1 MRIVELSLLTALC
14 TSPIITLSMSTPA
27 YAQESVFAGG
37 IEDLLPGEPAVA
49 DGNTQVTYFFLL
61 LNSDGTA
68 IDGIT
73 GKTSIG
79 SAKGTLKSEGNGVY
93 STTLIPEK
101 ISSATNDFIQINAR
115 TAQRRSIRKSFP
127 IRLVPTPSAEI
138 TMTASPEEITLGQ
151 DDFVTIK
158 VQVPSEFA
166 QDKLMLNVSTGT
178 VEDLVSLGNG
188 QFSARYIP
196 PTKKT
201 YPHIAVFTLSDLTN
215 PELKSHLVLKQKG
228 KANFAVNTNP
238 NSNVIIRIDDR
249 DFGPVQTDASGKA
262 AVPIVAPPGQPEA
275 KLIVIT
281 NEQRKEELLDLRIP
295 KNVPRLNIL
304 PTFQDIPADGF
315 TKHTL
320 YAYVATAKGEPDTRA
335 TMTCKATLGECGPVE
350 PLGDGY
356 YSMEYTSPLKNEKA
370 TERIQLMLEDPS
382 GDIVDSESFTLLPVL
397 PGEVALRAAE
407 TVLPKN
413 IPAFG
418 LTIQVKDN
426 ENHGLEDRNLIIMAN
441 GAKMN
446 KSPVSLGSG
455 DYTVKLTPISD
466 NPIEVTTAVKGSA
479 SNNPPFGIAMRPNY
493 DRLPNDGISSS
504 LLSFMVY
511 DRFGQPV
518 ANQPLSFE
526 IEGDGQ
532 LPNQSKSNGAGLAQV
547 TYTAGTRSGLVRITA
562 TSGELQSEFV
572 LFVAPKESLD
582 SLPELKRSQ
591 NQFHQRLQDRLFKSI
606 NHIRFEREGMEGVAL
621 TGEVDKVGEA
631 TSLSLKAEP
640 NKVTPGGKTK
650 INMSLTDKNGRGISG
665 EDLTVMASSGS
676 IGKIQDLG
684 SGQYSVSLIAPTT
697 SNAPIT
703 IVVQSSDANLEKE
716 LEVEVIGET
725 TEGSV
730 DNADANQTAL
740 SEKNDDNAT
749 QEPQKEKKQKKP
761 KRKKERTPKERIP
774 KEPRERTSSEIPWL
788 RAGVGYVAGAFN
800 YQQVPT
806 STTGLLYEKAIT
818 FNRQTEGS
826 SPALTAG
833 LDVRAMG
840 TVPSFEN
847 IGFDVHVQSDHYSI
861 ALTEFPDPIGDWMT
875 SIDAMAAAQYPIA
888 LSGMTVTPSFRLGL
902 LRDDLIIFR
911 QNIQDD
917 GNIELSYEPLFVTAP
932 NLGLG
937 ADLYTDTGIF
947 AHLTYDMGLRGSV
960 YRHKFETQVGYDVSN
975 TLYAFVSGRSTIRN
989 VDVETSTG
997 KAGEIHDGNYSFVTG
1012 IGGRFQ

>member
-1 MRIVELSLLTALC
+1 MRPVELSLLTILC
-14 TSPIITLSMSTPA
+14 TSPIVVLSMPTPA
-27 YAQESVFAGG
+27 HAQESIFAGG
-37 IEDLLPGEPAVA
+37 IEDLLPGEPAIA
-49 DGNTQVTYFFLL
+49 DGTTQATYYFLL

-93 STTLIPEK
+93 STTLVPEK
-101 ISSATNDFIQINAR
+101 ISNATNDFIQINAR
-115 TAQRRSIRKSFP
+115 TSQRRAIRKSFP
-127 IRLVPTPSAEI
+127 IRLTPAPSAEI

-158 VQVPSEFA
+158 VQVPTEFA
-166 QDKLMLNVSTGT
+166 KDQFALNVSTGT

-238 NSNVIIRIDDR
+238 NSNVIIRINDR

-304 PTFQDIPADGF
+304 PTLQDLPADGV

-320 YAYVATAKGEPDTRA
+320 YAYVATPKGNPDTRA
-335 TMTCKATLGECGPVE
+335 TMTCKATLGECGSVE
-350 PLGDGY
+350 ALGDGY
-356 YSMEYTSPLKNEKA
+356 YSMEYTSPLKNTKA
-370 TERIQLMLEDPS
+370 TERVQVMLEDPS
-382 GDIVDSESFTLLPVL
+382 GDIVDAESFNLLPVL

-426 ENHGLEDRNLIIMAN
+426 DNHGLEDRNLIVMAN

-526 IEGDGQ
+526 VEGSGQ

-547 TYTAGTRSGLVRITA
+547 TYTAGTQSGLVRITA
-562 TSGELQSEFV
+562 TTGDLQSEFV

-591 NQFHQRLQDRLFKSI
+591 NQFHQRLQDRLFQSI

-640 NKVTPGGKTK
+640 NKVTPGGKTT
-650 INMSLTDKNGRGISG
+650 INMSLTDKNSRGVSG
-665 EDLTVMASSGS
+665 EELTVMASSGS

-684 SGQYSVSLIAPTT
+684 SGQYSVSLIAPTS
-697 SNAPIT
+697 SNKTIT
-703 IVVQSSDANLEKE
+703 IVVQSSDGNLEKE
-716 LEVEVIGET
+716 LQVEVIGET
-725 TEGSV
+725 TESPIVAVEGNNQNSSQFSE
-730 DNADANQTAL
+730 NKSDANT
-740 SEKNDDNAT
+740 
-749 QEPQKEKKQKKP
+749 QKK
-761 KRKKERTPKERIP
+761 KKDKKTKVKKERTPREP
-774 KEPRERTSSEIPWL
+774 KQRTPRNTPSETSWL
-788 RAGVGYVAGAFN
+788 RAGIGYVGGSFS

-833 LDVRAMG
+833 VDLRAVG
-840 TVPSFEN
+840 TVPS
-847 IGFDVHVQSDHYSI
+847 IDYVGFDVHVQSDRYAI
-861 ALTEFPDPIGDWMT
+861 ALTEFPEPIVDWMT
-875 SIDAMAAAQYPIA
+875 SIDAMAAAQYPVA
-888 LSGMTVTPSFRLGL
+888 LSGMTLTPSFRMGL

-917 GNIELSYEPLFVTAP
+917 GNIELSYEPLFVTAL
-932 NLGLG
+932 NVGLG
-937 ADLYTDTGIF
+937 TDLYTDTGVF

-960 YRHKFETQVGYDVSN
+960 YRHKLETQVGYDISN
-975 TLYAFVSGRSTIRN
+975 ALYAFVSGRSTVRN